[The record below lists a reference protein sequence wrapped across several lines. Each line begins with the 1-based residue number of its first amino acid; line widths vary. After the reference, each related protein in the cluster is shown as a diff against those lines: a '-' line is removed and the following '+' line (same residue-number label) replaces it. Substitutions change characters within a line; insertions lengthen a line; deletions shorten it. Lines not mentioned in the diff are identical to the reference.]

1 MTPIRVSILG
11 DDPFFRDGVRQLLS
25 TDPSFVVVDHELHTA
40 TAPAANAADVLL
52 VDSRTDMALQRSAQ
66 FEPGDR
72 PFLIFLMVSDEAS
85 AIDALAA
92 GARGVVRKSEPL
104 AHVAGAIRVVHEG
117 SIWAPRAVLVQAW
130 LRHRAGAPNV
140 EERLSV
146 RELEVVR
153 SLVLGLSNKELAEEL
168 GITMATVKAHLTHV
182 FQKLGLSGRGELIA
196 AYHGTRIAKAST
208 RATTR
213 LRLPS

>member
-1 MTPIRVSILG
+1 MTSIRVSILG

-25 TDPSFVVVDHELHTA
+25 SDPSFVVVNHELHTP
-40 TAPAANAADVLL
+40 TAPAVNTADVLL
-52 VDSRTDMALQRSAQ
+52 VDSRTDAALQRSAQ
-66 FEPGDR
+66 FEPEQR
-72 PFLIFLMVSDEAS
+72 PFLIFLMVSDDAS

-104 AHVAGAIRVVHEG
+104 ANVAGAIRVVHDG
-117 SIWAPRAVLVQAW
+117 SVWAPRAVLVQAW
-130 LRHRAGAPNV
+130 LRHREGAASV

-153 SLVLGLSNKELAEEL
+153 SLALGLSNKELAEQL
-168 GITMATVKAHLTHV
+168 GISMATVKAHLTHV

-196 AYHGTRIAKAST
+196 AYHGTRVAKATT
-208 RATTR
+208 RSTTR